1 MSFHANAQDVP
12 ETQAHPVK
20 SDTQEQ
26 RSEKSYKAAAHNPTV
41 SHEARVH
48 AAEKLAELHEKR
60 TGDKID
66 PSYEAG
72 IGDKKAEQFQ

>member
-1 MSFHANAQDVP
+1 MADQEVP
-12 ETQAHPVK
+12 ESQAQRVR

-41 SHEARVH
+41 SHEARVS
-48 AAEKLAELHEKR
+48 AAHKLSELHEQR

-66 PSYEAG
+66 PYHEAG
-72 IGDKKAEQFQ
+72 IGDKKAGDRDPQQ